1 MIDVT
6 RHDFVVTAADLAR
19 VGPDAETRWYIGRV
33 NPKCEARAKAGFD
46 ALRIPAYYPQE
57 TRYRGRGAARRKVS
71 RPILVGYVFFQLRPG
86 RSFWEVR
93 RIDGVKAVVFG
104 QNGAPAPV
112 PHAEVARFARK
123 EAEGRYDHT
132 RDAKEARDETQKLQ
146 AKLGDLQ
153 AMGEQAIATIMAAL
167 KSDGDWD
174 QAA

>member
-6 RHDFVVTAADLAR
+6 RHDFTVTAADIAR

-57 TRYRGRGAARRKVS
+57 TRYRGRGAGRRKVNL
-71 RPILVGYVFFQLRPG
+71 PILVGYVFFQLQPG

-93 RIDGVKAVVFG
+93 RIDGIKAVVFG

-112 PHAEVARFARK
+112 AHTEVARFARK

-132 RDAKEARDETQKLQ
+132 RDAKEAQAETEKLK
-146 AKLGDLQ
+146 ANLADLQ
-153 AMGEQAIATIMAAL
+153 AMGEQGAELVKAAL
-167 KSDGDWD
+167 DGHTHF
-174 QAA
+174 AAAA

>member
-57 TRYRGRGAARRKVS
+57 TRYRGRGATRRKVNK
-71 RPILVGYVFFQLRPG
+71 PILVGYMFFQLKPG

-104 QNGAPAPV
+104 QNDAPAPV
-112 PHAEVARFARK
+112 PHDEVARFARW
-123 EAEGRYDHT
+123 EAEGRFDYT
-132 RDAKEARDETQKLQ
+132 RDAKLARMETGKLK
-146 AKLGDLQ
+146 ANLAELQ
-153 AMGEQAIATIMAAL
+153 AMGPGGVTRILAAL
-167 KSDGDWD
+167 ERAPVNI
-174 QAA
+174 AA

>member
-6 RHDFVVTAADLAR
+6 RHDFTVTAADIAR
-19 VGPDAETRWYIGRV
+19 VGPNADTRWYIGMV

-57 TRYRGRGAARRKVS
+57 TRYRGRGAARRKVNL
-71 RPILVGYVFFQLRPG
+71 PILVGYVFFQLQPG

-93 RIDGVKAVVFG
+93 RIDGIKAVVFG

-112 PHAEVARFARK
+112 THTEVARFARK

-132 RDAKEARDETQKLQ
+132 RDAKEARIETEKLK
-146 AKLGDLQ
+146 ANLADLQ
-153 AMGEQAIATIMAAL
+153 AMGEAGLQLVVAAL
-167 KSDGDWD
+167 EGNGSFA

>member
-1 MIDVT
+1 MDIT
-6 RHDFVVTAADLAR
+6 RHDFTVTAADIAR
-19 VGPDAETRWYIGRV
+19 VGPDAETQWYIGRV

-57 TRYRGRGAARRKVS
+57 TRYRGRGAGRRKVNL
-71 RPILVGYVFFQLRPG
+71 PILVGYVFFQLQPG

-93 RIDGVKAVVFG
+93 RIDGIKAVVFG

-112 PHAEVARFARK
+112 EHAEIARFARK

-132 RDAKEARDETQKLQ
+132 RDAKKARAETQKLH

-153 AMGEQAIATIMAAL
+153 AMGADGVAVLITALAQGGLNEAA
-167 KSDGDWD
+167 
-174 QAA
+174 

>member
-6 RHDFVVTAADLAR
+6 RHDFTVTAADIAR
-19 VGPDAETRWYIGRV
+19 VGPDADTRWYIGRV

-57 TRYRGRGAARRKVS
+57 TRYRGRGATRRRVNL
-71 RPILVGYVFFQLRPG
+71 PILVGYVFFQLQPE

-93 RIDGVKAVVFG
+93 RIDGIKAVVFG
-104 QNGAPAPV
+104 QNGTPAPV
-112 PHAEVARFARK
+112 AHTEVARFARK

-132 RDAKEARDETQKLQ
+132 RDAKEARIETEKLK
-146 AKLGDLQ
+146 ANLADLQ
-153 AMGEQAIATIMAAL
+153 VMGEAGLQLVVAAL
-167 KSDGDWD
+167 EGTGSFA

>member
-6 RHDFVVTAADLAR
+6 RHDFTVTAADIAR

-33 NPKCEARAKAGFD
+33 NPKCEPRAKAGFD

-57 TRYRGRGAARRKVS
+57 TRYRGRGAGRRKVN
-71 RPILVGYVFFQLRPG
+71 RPILVGYVFFQLKPG

-93 RIDGVKAVVFG
+93 RIDGIKAVVFG

-112 PHAEVARFARK
+112 AHAEIARFARK
-123 EAEGRYDHT
+123 EADGRYDHT
-132 RDAKEARDETQKLQ
+132 RDAKEARAETQKLH

-153 AMGEQAIATIMAAL
+153 AMGEHAITAIMAAL
-167 KSDGDWD
+167 KADGEWD

>member
-1 MIDVT
+1 MNDVT

-57 TRYRGRGAARRKVS
+57 MRYRGRGAARRKVN

-112 PHAEVARFARK
+112 AHAEVARFARK
-123 EAEGRYDHT
+123 EAEGRYDYT
-132 RDAKEARDETQKLQ
+132 RDAKEARAEVETLR

-153 AMGEQAIATIMAAL
+153 AMGDQAVLAIMAAL
-167 KSDGDWD
+167 NPSDHLS
-174 QAA
+174 AAA